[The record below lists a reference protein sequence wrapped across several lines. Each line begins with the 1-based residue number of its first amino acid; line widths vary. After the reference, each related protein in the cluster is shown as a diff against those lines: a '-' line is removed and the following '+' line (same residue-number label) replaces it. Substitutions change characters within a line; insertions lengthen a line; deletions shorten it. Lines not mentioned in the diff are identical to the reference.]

1 MLDPAEIRVML
12 SAAFKEAYLELV
24 PEFERTSGNK
34 VTSLWVPSVK
44 IMIRL
49 QGGETVDLVILS
61 AASLDELITL
71 GIIANDARYDLARS
85 GIGAAVRAAG
95 GRSRR
100 ARRSRNRFPVN
111 QRAAS
116 GPRGSIWSGFYRL
129 TFRR

>member
-34 VTSLWVPSVK
+34 VTSLWVPSV
-44 IMIRL
+44 MSRL